1 MSGAIKHVERS
12 HKTGNKNYS
21 EFRSFQRKALV
32 KKDIKDKQS
41 FLDIFKTKIH
51 KNQSK

>member
-21 EFRSFQRKALV
+21 EFRQFNNKAVPRKDGISFAEQLKAML
-32 KKDIKDKQS
+32 
-41 FLDIFKTKIH
+41 H